1 MPNYE
6 CSPCFD
12 SLSFFFSFLR
22 RWFIPVSVSNQ
33 TACYSWHNKC
43 QCPLIDTRDLTDFFF
58 CHGSITASLASFFN
72 DVPVWKILKRVI
84 NNFLVIQ
91 KYDLRLFRNE
101 KVRGCGS
108 SVPHRQAIYKAYQ
121 SSFLFHT
128 VGSFSDLHCGACWLC
143 CMHGHEGRS
152 NERGLNW
159 RGRKLYELSFVS
171 LNPYAELAFRCIMP
185 GICNDLQNTF

>member
-1 MPNYE
+1 M
-6 CSPCFD
+6 
-12 SLSFFFSFLR
+12 
-22 RWFIPVSVSNQ
+22 SVSINRHKGLNWLLFLPRLHHCFTGFVFQ
-33 TACYSWHNKC
+33 WCTCLENIKTG
-43 QCPLIDTRDLTDFFF
+43 D
-58 CHGSITASLASFFN
+58 
-72 DVPVWKILKRVI
+72 K